1 MVLVLECLNFGT
13 KVLVFEQLR
22 LLALGD
28 AIVCYL
34 AMFFKAIL
42 VEVALAHGGIN
53 RRRVGY
59 LLELEEAFLSLYR
72 QLLPIASSLPLAPP
86 PHSLPLLPLPYS
98 TRLALSLSLTHTHSL
113 THSLSDWI
121 ACMG

>member
-1 MVLVLECLNFGT
+1 MVLVLKYFNCGT
-13 KVLVFEQLR
+13 KVLICAQLR

-42 VEVALAHGGIN
+42 VEVALAQGAIN

-72 QLLPIASSLPLAPP
+72 QLLPIATSLPLAPP
-86 PHSLPLLPLPYS
+86 PTLFLSCPSPISHVWPFS
-98 TRLALSLSLTHTHSL
+98 LSLSLSLSHTHTL
-113 THSLSDWI
+113 THSL
-121 ACMG
+121 AL